1 MKQINKDS
9 LYESCMEL
17 RNMLSSLEEDQ
28 RDLYFEEF
36 VYQVQYAYINIL
48 SIQLENEK

>member
-28 RDLYFEEF
+28 HDLYFEEF
-36 VYQVQYAYINIL
+36 VFQVQYAYINVL
-48 SIQLENEK
+48 AAQLENEE

>member
-1 MKQINKDS
+1 
-9 LYESCMEL
+9 MEL

-28 RDLYFEEF
+28 HDLYFEEF

-48 SIQLENEK
+48 AAQLETEE

>member
-28 RDLYFEEF
+28 HDLYFEEF
-36 VYQVQYAYINIL
+36 VYQVQYAYIQTL
-48 SIQLENEK
+48 ALQLENEK